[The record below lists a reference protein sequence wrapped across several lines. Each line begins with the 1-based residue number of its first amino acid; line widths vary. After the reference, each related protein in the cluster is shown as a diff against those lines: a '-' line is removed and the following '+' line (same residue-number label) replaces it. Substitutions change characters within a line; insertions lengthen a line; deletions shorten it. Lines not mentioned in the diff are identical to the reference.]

1 MDWDLLGHEW
11 AAHLLQ
17 QHIARSEARHA
28 YLFAGPPGVGRR
40 SLAVRF
46 AQALNCPQPLL
57 PGIPCRTCRSCA
69 QIERLQHPDLSILQ
83 SNTDNR
89 TIKVEAVREL
99 QRSLSLA
106 PYQAS
111 YRVALLLRFQDAT
124 PSAQNALL
132 KTLEEAP
139 PRVILLLTSDSP
151 DVLLPTIVSRCEVLR
166 LRPLAPEVLSA
177 ALQERWKLPA
187 AEARQ
192 LAHLSGGRVGQA
204 LQLHQHPELLEQHQ
218 DWIAEGFDLLTMKRR
233 ERFTYVEK
241 LTKDGDRDK
250 QRAVLQTWLSLW
262 RDVMLAAAG
271 TTSDLANLRFE
282 AEIRQLGEEM
292 GLPAAAACTAAVEKA
307 LLGLDLSLNAR
318 LLFEVLMLDWPI
330 TA

>member
-11 AAHLLQ
+11 AARLLQ
-17 QHIARSEARHA
+17 HHIARSEARHA

-46 AQALNCPQPLL
+46 AQALNCTQPPE
-57 PGIPCRTCRSCA
+57 PGIPCRTCRSCT
-69 QIERLQHPDLSILQ
+69 QIEKLQHPDLSILQ
-83 SNTDNR
+83 SDSDNR

-124 PSAQNALL
+124 QSAQNALL

-139 PRVILLLTSDSP
+139 PRVILLLTADSP

-187 AEARQ
+187 DEARQ

-204 LQLHQHPELLEQHQ
+204 LQLHNHPELLEQHQ
-218 DWIAEGFDLLTMKRR
+218 NWIAEGFDLLTMKRR

-250 QRAVLQTWLSLW
+250 QRAVLQAWLSLW

-271 TTSDLANLRFE
+271 TTSDLANLKWE
-282 AEIRQLGEEM
+282 AEIRQLGEKM
-292 GLPAAAACTAAVEKA
+292 GLPAASACTAAMEKA

-318 LLFEVLMLDWPI
+318 LLFEVLMLDWPHS
-330 TA
+330 